1 MVMQRKR
8 VVTAL
13 LLLVLAFT
21 IMACS
26 PPAEEKV
33 DLTTALPPWSCTPPL
48 LQITKI
54 ILEEDLGYK
63 VDVVEVDLPIVWAR
77 LASGE
82 IDIFVDCWL
91 PNQEPMVE
99 EYGSRTEI
107 VGVSY
112 TGGLQ
117 GWAVPT
123 YIEGVNSISDL
134 YEEEIRDMFD
144 FDNDGLG
151 DLISIEA
158 GAESTIINN
167 EKITAY
173 LLPYEQIE
181 GSEQAMC
188 TALENAY
195 GKREPILIFT
205 WTPHWMWAKY
215 ELKFLEDPDPYWPRS
230 GRPGWTGWPV
240 ATVNTVVTGDLRER
254 APEAVEFLAR
264 FEIPLEDVNQAIY
277 EIEIEGK
284 DPAEWAREWIQQH
297 RDIVDGWLVGLSQ

>member
-1 MVMQRKR
+1 M
-8 VVTAL
+8 T
-13 LLLVLAFT
+13 
-21 IMACS
+21 
-26 PPAEEKV
+26 
-33 DLTTALPPWSCTPPL
+33 LTTALDPWSCTSPL
-48 LQITKI
+48 LHITKI
-54 ILEEDLGYK
+54 ILEKELGYK
-63 VDVVEVDLPIVWAR
+63 VEIVKVDDVSIAWAR

-91 PNQEPMVE
+91 PNQEPMVK
-99 EYGSRTEI
+99 EYIGRTEI
-107 VGVSY
+107 VGVNY
-112 TGGLQ
+112 IGCLQ

-123 YIEGVNSISDL
+123 YVERVNSISDL

-151 DLISIEA
+151 DLIGIEA
-158 GAESTIINN
+158 GTECTIINN
-167 EKITAY
+167 EKIAAY
-173 LLPYEQIE
+173 QLPYEQVE

-188 TALENAY
+188 SALEDAY
-195 GKREPILIFT
+195 RKGEPTLIYT

-264 FEIPLEDVNQAIY
+264 FKIPLEDVNQAIY

-297 RDIVDGWLVGLSQ
+297 RDIVDEWIVWLSQ